1 MHHKPATILA
11 SQTRLMKS
19 KLTKRIYRISISL
32 PYAYFDSAHIS
43 WPFENPPQ
51 KWPVVYLTDANW
63 FFGMV
68 VDIVRNMAWFGN
80 ITDAIIVG
88 IGYPENKDPQESWR
102 DTIARRFY
110 ELSPVRDEG
119 FETWVAGVLERPLTG
134 GAEDLLNFIRH
145 ELIPII
151 DEEFRTDPEKRILMG
166 HSLGGTF
173 AASTLLEAPSLFH
186 CYILGSPFLSY
197 GNGVVFKREDQYAKR
212 NKKLAAKVHLWV
224 GDREE
229 ALTETTLTD
238 TIRFG
243 TILESRKYKG
253 LRLNRQIFSDL
264 EHSEVI
270 APGFQAG
277 LKFALQ
283 KE

>member
-1 MHHKPATILA
+1 M
-11 SQTRLMKS
+11 
-19 KLTKRIYRISISL
+19 
-32 PYAYFDSAHIS
+32 
-43 WPFENPPQ
+43 
-51 KWPVVYLTDANW
+51 
-63 FFGMV
+63 
-68 VDIVRNMAWFGN
+68 
-80 ITDAIIVG
+80 
-88 IGYPENKDPQESWR
+88 
-102 DTIARRFY
+102 
-110 ELSPVRDEG
+110 
-119 FETWVAGVLERPLTG
+119 AGVLKCPLTG
-134 GAEDLLNFIRH
+134 GAEGLLNFIRH

-151 DEEFRTDPEKRILMG
+151 DEEFHTDPEKRILMG
-166 HSLGGTF
+166 HSLGATF
-173 AASTLLEAPSLFH
+173 AAFTLLEAPSLFH

-197 GNGVVFKREDQYAKR
+197 GNGNVFKREEQYAKR

-229 ALTETTLTD
+229 APTDTTLTD
-238 TIRFG
+238 TNRFG